1 MTLMLTGTV
10 PVPLPLDEIEPWN
23 ATRQM
28 LVCTSVVDEAPE
40 VKTFTFAVED
50 GGWFRYMPGQF
61 ITVELRTKDG
71 DLHAPTVSSSRLG
84 HTRSRSRQGTAN
96 LSWHTLDVRKCS
108 ARLAY
113 PRLWAEWAFH
123 PDAPSGE
130 EVPLHLSWIWHHAD
144 DVHVALAIRLRPWG

>member
-1 MTLMLTGTV
+1 G
-10 PVPLPLDEIEPWN
+10 
-23 ATRQM
+23 
-28 LVCTSVVDEAPE
+28 
-40 VKTFTFAVED
+40 ED
-50 GGWFRYMPGQF
+50 VYIRSRGRRM
-61 ITVELRTKDG
+61 VS
-71 DLHAPTVSSSRLG
+71 LHARPVHNCRTTYQGRRSAPHLHGLFLPVSAIRALD
-84 HTRSRSRQGTAN
+84 HRQGTAN

-144 DVHVALAIRLRPWG
+144 DVHASLAIRLRPWG